1 MRRLL
6 LVMLVLLSAAPGVA
20 SAAEGLHSCTT
31 SIDGKAASGR
41 CEGRGSFR
49 LVASCEDGTT
59 VDSSWLSISNG
70 TATTKVRCRSNAV
83 HAWIEQRQPGGLMM

>member
-6 LVMLVLLSAAPGVA
+6 LVMLVVWSAVPGVA
-20 SAAEGLHSCTT
+20 SAAEGLHSCAT

-49 LVASCEDGTT
+49 LVVSCEDGSTAT
-59 VDSSWLSISNG
+59 SSWLTVFNG
-70 TATTKVRCRSNAV
+70 SARTRVHCRSNAV
-83 HAWIEQRQPGGLMM
+83 HAGIEQRELRFP

>member
-1 MRRLL
+1 MRQL
-6 LVMLVLLSAAPGVA
+6 LVMLVLLLAAPGVA
-20 SAAEGLHSCTT
+20 AAAEGLHSC
-31 SIDGKAASGR
+31 SAAVDGKSAIGR

-70 TATTKVRCRSNAV
+70 TGTTKVRCRSAAAN
-83 HAWIEQRQPGGLMM
+83 AWIEQR